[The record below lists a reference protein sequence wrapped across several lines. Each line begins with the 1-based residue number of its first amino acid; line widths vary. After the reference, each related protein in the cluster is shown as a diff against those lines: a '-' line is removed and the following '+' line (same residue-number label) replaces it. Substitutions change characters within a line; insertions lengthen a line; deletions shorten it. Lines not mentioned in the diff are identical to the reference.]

1 MSNPWKAFID
11 FFRTGP
17 DRPPADIDAATMRR
31 SYERHRWS
39 VFLSATIGY
48 GLFYV
53 CRINFSVIKKPM
65 LDEGLLTATQMGY
78 IGSALLFGYAAGK
91 LVNGFLADRSNIRR
105 FMSFGL
111 LASAVLNLFL
121 GFNPGF
127 TVFLVAWGVNGWL
140 QSTGAP
146 GSIVTMSHWFSP
158 KERGSRYGIWC
169 ISHNIGEGLTFVL
182 TAFFVSS
189 MGWHWGF
196 WGPALMCIVAAAILS
211 RTLADRPQTLGLP
224 PVTEY
229 KDDIAPMDKADASV
243 GHLQMEVLRNPA
255 VWALGLSS
263 AMMYVARYGVNN
275 WGVLVLQEGKGHSM
289 MDAGT
294 ILGIYSVSGLAGSF
308 LSGIISDRF
317 FGSRRNL
324 PAFLFGLL
332 QIASLT
338 ALFLAPPGHF
348 WLDAMALAV
357 FGFAMGVL
365 VSFLGGLMAI
375 DIVSPRAAGA
385 AAGVVGMFSYIGA
398 ALQDTASGWLID
410 VGRTVQEVP
419 VDVDMG
425 RLTAFCGA
433 MGTDLSILVGPDR
446 CAGTRTIAVQKIDY
460 AFTDPFL
467 FWIGASVLSLLLAL
481 AVWKAVDRARG
492 RIV

>member
-1 MSNPWKAFID
+1 MGNPWKAFKD
-11 FFRTGP
+11 FFRTGR
-17 DRPPADIDAATMRR
+17 DRPPGTRDPEVVRR
-31 SYERHRWS
+31 TYESHRWS
-39 VFLSATIGY
+39 VFLSATLGY
-48 GLFYV
+48 GLYYV
-53 CRINFSVIKKPM
+53 CRINFSVVKKPM
-65 LDEGLLTATQMGY
+65 LDEGILDATQMGL
-78 IGSALLFGYAAGK
+78 IGSALLMGYAAGK

-105 FMSFGL
+105 FMSIGL
-111 LASAVLNLFL
+111 LASAAINVFL
-121 GFNPGF
+121 GFGPGF
-127 TVFLVAWGVNGWL
+127 TLFLAAWGLNGWF
-140 QSTGAP
+140 QSIGAP

-158 KERGSRYGIWC
+158 KERGSRYGVWC

-182 TAFFVSS
+182 TAFMVSS
-189 MGWHWGF
+189 LGWRWGF
-196 WGPALMCIVAAAILS
+196 WGPALLCIGAGLILY

-229 KDDIAPMDKADASV
+229 KDDPAPIDKAEASV
-243 GHLQMEVLRNPA
+243 GRLQREVLRNPA
-255 VWALGLSS
+255 VWILGFSS

-294 ILGIYSVSGLAGSF
+294 ILAVYSVAGLSGSF

-317 FGSRRNL
+317 FGARRNL

-338 ALFLAPPGHF
+338 ALFLIPPGEF
-348 WLDAMALAV
+348 WLDTAALAV
-357 FGFAMGVL
+357 FGFAMGIL

-398 ALQDTASGWLID
+398 ALQDAASGWMINQ
-410 VGRTVQEVP
+410 GRTVVETPTSISMERVSNLL
-419 VDVDMG
+419 G
-425 RLTAFCGA
+425 TF
-433 MGTDLSILVGPDR
+433 GTDLSLLIGPQQCVGIR
-446 CAGTRTIAVQKIDY
+446 TVMTRRVDY
-460 AFTDPFL
+460 SFTDPFI

-492 RIV
+492 RV